1 MYRPTSGME
10 SPRFVGIRTFMRLPH
25 VTDVS
30 QCDAFIVGIPF
41 DTGAT
46 YRVGARFAP
55 EAIRSIS
62 AMIRAYHPFHGFD
75 IFDRINV
82 ADAGD
87 LVVVPGYAESSL
99 TRVTG
104 QLVAMLEQSQGGV
117 PVVLGGDHTVVL
129 PELRA
134 QVAYRK
140 QPIAVVHFDSHPDTW
155 DEYWGEKYTH
165 GTMYRRAIEEG
176 LIDTA
181 HSIQV
186 GLHGTLY
193 DEEDW
198 DQSRTL
204 GFETLTLRESLD
216 LGMPATISRIRRACR
231 RCAGLLLARHR
242 CARSRVRAR
251 HRHAG
256 GRRLHHDPDAG
267 AAARPRRPE
276 LRRLRPGGGAAA
288 VRRARPDDFAAGREP
303 LLGAPGPRRPPQ
315 GITPRISTRHDERR
329 R

>member
-1 MYRPTSGME
+1 MYRPTSGLD

-41 DTGAT
+41 DTGAS

-62 AMIRAYHPFHGFD
+62 AMMRAYHPHHGFD
-75 IFDRINV
+75 LFERISV

-87 LVVVPGYAESSL
+87 LVLAPGFAESSL
-99 TRVTG
+99 KRVAD
-104 QLVAMLEQSQGGV
+104 QLVSMLEQSNGGV
-117 PVVLGGDHTVVL
+117 PIVLGGDHTVVL

-140 QPIAVVHFDSHPDTW
+140 QQIAVIHFDSHSDTW

-165 GTMYRRAIEEG
+165 GTMYRRAVEEE

-186 GLHGTLY
+186 GLHGSCY
-193 DEEDW
+193 DDNDW
-198 DQSRTL
+198 AQSRAL
-204 GFETLTLRESLD
+204 GFATLTLRETLE
-216 LGMPATISRIRRACR
+216 LGIPATIARIRERVGAAPVYLSLDIDVVDPAYAPGTGTPEVGGYTSVQMQDLLR
-231 RCAGLLLARHR
+231 GLAGPNYVGFDLVEVLPQYDGPGQITALLAANL
-242 CARSRVRAR
+242 CWEFLALVALRA
-251 HRHAG
+251 A
-256 GRRLHHDPDAG
+256 
-267 AAARPRRPE
+267 
-276 LRRLRPGGGAAA
+276 
-288 VRRARPDDFAAGREP
+288 
-303 LLGAPGPRRPPQ
+303 
-315 GITPRISTRHDERR
+315 S
-329 R
+329 

>member
-1 MYRPTSGME
+1 MYRPTSGLD

-30 QCDAFIVGIPF
+30 QCDAFIVGVPF

-62 AMIRAYHPFHGFD
+62 AMLRPYHPHHRID
-75 IFDRINV
+75 ICARISV

-87 LVVVPGYAESSL
+87 LTVLPGFTEESIDRI
-99 TRVTG
+99 TE
-104 QLVAMLEQSQGGV
+104 QLGRLLEQSNGGV

-140 QPIAVVHFDSHPDTW
+140 QKIAVVHFDSHPDTW
-155 DEYWGEKYTH
+155 DEYWGERYTH
-165 GTMYRRAIEEG
+165 GTMYRRAIEEE
-176 LIDTA
+176 LIDTER
-181 HSIQV
+181 SIQV

-193 DEEDW
+193 DEDDW

-204 GFETLTLRESLD
+204 GFDVLTLRESLE
-216 LGMPATISRIRRACR
+216 LGIPATVARIRERVGDAPVYLSLDIDVMDPAYAPGTGTPEVGGYTTIQMQDLLR
-231 RCAGLLLARHR
+231 GLTGLRYVGFDLVEVLPQYDGPGQITSLLAANL
-242 CARSRVRAR
+242 CWEFLALIA
-251 HRHAG
+251 
-256 GRRLHHDPDAG
+256 
-267 AAARPRRPE
+267 
-276 LRRLRPGGGAAA
+276 LRPNEGLK
-288 VRRARPDDFAAGREP
+288 D
-303 LLGAPGPRRPPQ
+303 Q
-315 GITPRISTRHDERR
+315 DETDLR
-329 R
+329 

>member
-1 MYRPTSGME
+1 MYRPTSGLD

-30 QCDAFIVGIPF
+30 RCDAFVVGIPF

-46 YRVGARFAP
+46 FRVGARFAP

-62 AMIRAYHPFHGFD
+62 VMLRPYHPHHRFD
-75 IFDRINV
+75 ICERIAL

-87 LVVVPGYAESSL
+87 LTVLPGFTEESL
-99 TRVTG
+99 ERVTA
-104 QLVAMLEQSQGGV
+104 QLTALLEQSNGGV
-117 PVVLGGDHTVVL
+117 PIVLGGDHTVVL

-134 QVAYRK
+134 QAAYRK
-140 QPIAVVHFDSHPDTW
+140 RPVAVVHFDAHPDTW
-155 DEYWGEKYTH
+155 DEYWGERYTH

-198 DQSRTL
+198 SQSRTL
-204 GFETLTLRESLD
+204 GFDMLTLRESLE
-216 LGMPATISRIRRACR
+216 LGIPATIERIRERVGDAPVYLSLDVDVLDPAYAPGTGTPEVGGYTTIQMQGMLR
-231 RCAGLLLARHR
+231 GLGGLSYVGFDVVEVLPQYDGPGQITALLAANL
-242 CARSRVRAR
+242 CWEFLALIA
-251 HRHAG
+251 
-256 GRRLHHDPDAG
+256 LK
-267 AAARPRRPE
+267 E
-276 LRRLRPGGGAAA
+276 
-288 VRRARPDDFAAGREP
+288 
-303 LLGAPGPRRPPQ
+303 Q
-315 GITPRISTRHDERR
+315 IT
-329 R
+329 